1 MLAAASAYSGQ
12 QYLTHGVTGSPELV
26 GEIVIPPSARSHWL
40 RLSKYEVAAM
50 AAWLSLRLSKGHT
63 PALTRARPVA
73 PGREG
78 GSP

>member
-1 MLAAASAYSGQ
+1 MA
-12 QYLTHGVTGSPELV
+12 

-50 AAWLSLRLSKGHT
+50 AAWLALCLLKGQT
-63 PALTRARPVA
+63 PAPMPVLA
-73 PGREG
+73 GLLGAAAGTEG